1 MSQISILFVCLG
13 NICRSPLAEGIL
25 RHLAAKAGRAD
36 AFLIDSAGTGAWHIG
51 DPPDSRAIAVAADH
65 DIDISGLRARKVTPA
80 DFDRFDL
87 ILALDRNNLQSLRER
102 APAGATAR
110 IALFS
115 EHAFATAEDV
125 PDPYFGGRDEFDA
138 VYRMLY
144 RGCASIAES
153 PKEEPPSYSGK
164 TSSVT

>member
-1 MSQISILFVCLG
+1 MPQISILFVCLG
-13 NICRSPLAEGIL
+13 NICRSPMAEGIL
-25 RHLAAKAGRAD
+25 RHLAEKAGRAD
-36 AFLIDSAGTGAWHIG
+36 EFLIDSAGTGAWHIG

-65 DIDISGLRARKVTPA
+65 DIDISGLRARKVAPA

-87 ILALDRNNLQSLRER
+87 ILALDHDNLLSLRES
-102 APAGATAR
+102 APSGATAR

-115 EHAFATAEDV
+115 EHAFATAQDV
-125 PDPYFGGRDEFDA
+125 PDPYFGGRAEFDA

-144 RGCASIAES
+144 RGCASIAGS
-153 PKEEPPSYSGK
+153 PKEEPPSYNGN